1 VNATPG
7 LRPDNTRS
15 CRSSGPGLQ
24 QRTWHER
31 LAGHPYTL
39 LNYGLGGITLLGKL
53 TSDQSGKKLRVFM
66 EPNGALP
73 CRQNTV
79 NGLYP
84 EPDESSLQIHIL
96 IL

>member
-31 LAGHPYTL
+31 LAGHRRHPYTL
-39 LNYGLGGITLLGKL
+39 RGHNPSWEVNKRSVRQEISCLYGT
-53 TSDQSGKKLRVFM
+53 
-66 EPNGALP
+66 
-73 CRQNTV
+73 
-79 NGLYP
+79 
-84 EPDESSLQIHIL
+84 
-96 IL
+96 